1 MRRIARFPLGK
12 RRFGMEETMEINL
25 LILSAGTRN
34 KVVQYFKRELAGKGR
49 VYATDCSSLAPA
61 LYEADEAIL
70 VPRITETGY
79 LDRILS
85 ICREKRITG
94 VLSLIDPELTLLA
107 RHREEFLAVGTTPI
121 ISPLEAVEASFDKFW
136 MYQKLC
142 ELGIPAG
149 RCFMGVEA
157 FERALAAG
165 EVKLPVFVKPAKG
178 SASIGISRAD
188 TLEAVRFL
196 CGCQEDMMIQEYMDG
211 TEYGADVY
219 VDMLTKRVTSIFV
232 KEKLKMRAG
241 ETDKSVSVK
250 DERLFSLIKNFVETV
265 GFCGII
271 DIDIFRRGD
280 EYCISEVNP
289 RFGGGYP
296 HAYECGVNVPA
307 QIIRNLEGKANE
319 EKIGAYE
326 EGICMMKYN
335 EIMIRRQPEE
345 G

>member
-1 MRRIARFPLGK
+1 
-12 RRFGMEETMEINL
+12 MEINL

-34 KVVQYFKRELAGKGR
+34 KVVQYFKKELAGKGR

-70 VPRITETGY
+70 VPRITEPGY
-79 LDRILS
+79 LDQILS

-94 VLSLIDPELTLLA
+94 VLSLI
-107 RHREEFLAVGTTPI
+107 LAVGTTPV
-121 ISPLEAVEASFDKFW
+121 ISPLDAVETSFDKYR

-142 ELGIPAG
+142 ELQIPTG
-149 RCFMGVEA
+149 RCFMDEAA
-157 FERALAAG
+157 FEEALHAG

-196 CGCQEDMMIQEYMDG
+196 SGCQEDMMIQEYMDG
-211 TEYGADVY
+211 AEYGADVY
-219 VDMLTKRVTSIFV
+219 VDMITKKVTSIFV

-250 DERLFSLIKNFVETV
+250 DEKLFSLIKNFVETV